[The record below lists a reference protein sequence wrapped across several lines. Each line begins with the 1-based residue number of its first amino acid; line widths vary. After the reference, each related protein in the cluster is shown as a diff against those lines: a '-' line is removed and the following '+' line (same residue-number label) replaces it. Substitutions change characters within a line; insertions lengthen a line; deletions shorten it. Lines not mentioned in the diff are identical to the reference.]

1 MHFPSCQ
8 MLSDWTNSNL
18 FDPPATGNS
27 NDRKPSIA
35 QPDAASMLLL
45 MRKIL
50 STFESSSTAAASQE
64 NEENAAEEQGEPATQ
79 GRVVIRE
86 RVITKEQIGAFE
98 DLGLG
103 RGVDATNPTPW
114 LNKSAFQVRQ
124 VTYDNIIGTEE
135 GNLYQGFVNEVEST
149 QNLQTS
155 LKASIPLNQQV
166 NLGIDSELSRSYS
179 STQKSVGRKIITR
192 TIAFRANSDDVSEKS
207 KTCQLSA
214 GQKSDQEGKVEQG
227 QQGKHHVKNGNDQ
240 DSVEERSTPE
250 SPEKKDQEVQK
261 EGEAKG
267 QAKWETFEDRL
278 IAWIDQRIKDDDKI
292 KEIEIGEVTGDDRGT
307 QAEKNRN
314 SKSFDECTVKE
325 LSELCYKFVKTF
337 SITHYVHSLELGAS
351 HYRVMSEEEYTTKIR
366 SKGSL
371 GAAQMADIAIG
382 FEGEQMS
389 KKLKRQTT
397 KIGRMKLHY
406 GEDSRNHDE
415 PKSQEDGA
423 TISPEEEVRRGSID
437 EAVVGVKV
445 QPISTLVVKH
455 VKLQRA
461 LQDALQYFIQNKQKI
476 KCKLK
481 FNN

>member
-1 MHFPSCQ
+1 MR
-8 MLSDWTNSNL
+8 NL
-18 FDPPATGNS
+18 FSSLSKLATTATASNS
-27 NDRKPSIA
+27 NDRKPSIEAAA
-35 QPDAASMLLL
+35 QPDDASMLLRNL
-45 MRKIL
+45 YSSL
-50 STFESSSTAAASQE
+50 SNLATPAAASQE
-64 NEENAAEEQGEPATQ
+64 NAAEKQSEPATQ

-86 RVITKEQIGAFE
+86 RVITKEQIGAFV

-124 VTYDNIIGTEE
+124 VTDKNIIGTEE

-192 TIAFRANSDDVSEKS
+192 TVEFRANSDDTSEISKS
-207 KTCQLSA
+207 FQLSTDQMS
-214 GQKSDQEGKVEQG
+214 GQESKVEEQG
-227 QQGKHHVKNGNDQ
+227 QQGKNDVAK
-240 DSVEERSTPE
+240 SS
-250 SPEKKDQEVQK
+250 EKKLTENQEEKDQK
-261 EGEAKG
+261 ETQAND
-267 QAKWETFEDRL
+267 QAKWTNFEDHL
-278 IAWIDQRIKDDDKI
+278 IAWINQRIKDDDKI
-292 KEIEIGEVTGDDRGT
+292 KEIEIGEVTGDDSGT
-307 QAEKNRN
+307 QEEGNGN
-314 SKSFDECTVKE
+314 SKSFDKCTVKE

-351 HYRVMSEEEYTTKIR
+351 HYRVMSEEEYTTKIS

-382 FEGEQMS
+382 VEGS
-389 KKLKRQTT
+389 KQSHKLQRQTT
-397 KIGRMKLHY
+397 KIGRMNLHY
-406 GEDSRNHDE
+406 DDDSRNHDE
-415 PKSQEDGA
+415 PKSKEDG
-423 TISPEEEVRRGSID
+423 TTVSPEEEVRRGSIE

-445 QPISTLVVKH
+445 QPISTLVVKS

-461 LQDALQYFIQNKQKI
+461 LQDALQHFIQNKQKI

-481 FNN
+481 LND

>member
-1 MHFPSCQ
+1 M
-8 MLSDWTNSNL
+8 
-18 FDPPATGNS
+18 
-27 NDRKPSIA
+27 
-35 QPDAASMLLL
+35 
-45 MRKIL
+45 
-50 STFESSSTAAASQE
+50 
-64 NEENAAEEQGEPATQ
+64 
-79 GRVVIRE
+79 V
-86 RVITKEQIGAFE
+86 TKEQIGAFE

-149 QNLQTS
+149 QNLQTN

-192 TIAFRANSDDVSEKS
+192 TIAFRANSDDTSEIRKS
-207 KTCQLSA
+207 PTSTDQT
-214 GQKSDQEGKVEQG
+214 SDQERKVEKD
-227 QQGKHHVKNGNDQ
+227 QQGENHDESVHNQ
-240 DSVEERSTPE
+240 DSMKGNSKKELSEN
-250 SPEKKDQEVQK
+250 PEKKEIQK
-261 EGEAKG
+261 KG
-267 QAKWETFEDRL
+267 QTFEDHL
-278 IAWIDQRIKDDDKI
+278 IAWINHRIQDDKKI
-292 KEIEIGEVTGDDRGT
+292 KEIEVEETGEDGGT
-307 QAEKNRN
+307 QAKESGN
-314 SKSFDECTVKE
+314 SSESFDECTVKQ

-351 HYRVMSEEEYTTKIR
+351 HYRVMSEEEYNIKIS

-382 FEGEQMS
+382 VEGSKIS
-389 KKLKRQTT
+389 KKLQRHTT
-397 KIGRMKLHY
+397 KIGRMNLHY
-406 GEDSRNHDE
+406 SEDSRDHDE
-415 PKSQEDGA
+415 PKSAPRQEGGEPKSAPRQEGGA
-423 TISPEEEVRRGSID
+423 INPPEEEVRRGSIE

-455 VKLQRA
+455 VKLRRA
-461 LQDALQYFIQNKQKI
+461 LQDALQHFIQNRQKI

-481 FNN
+481 FS